1 MRLVE
6 RSEIL
11 PLGDY
16 EAVRPRFRARVV
28 AEKARRRARLGEHL
42 SVLFENHDSVLL
54 QVQEML
60 RTERITSEA
69 GIAHELE
76 TYTELVPRRGELS
89 LTLFV
94 EIPDAALRERLLREL
109 ALLEE
114 HVWLEVD
121 GERFAFV
128 GEREG
133 REARQARTTAVH
145 YLKATLSQAAQR
157 ALEATLEGGSP
168 SAALVIDHPAY
179 PARAELS
186 RETCAAL
193 AADLRE
199 PSDP

>member
-1 MRLVE
+1 MRLVQ

-16 EAVRPRFRARVV
+16 EAVRPRFRARVM

-69 GIAHELE
+69 GVAHELE
-76 TYTELVPRRGELS
+76 TYNELVPGPDELS

-94 EIPDAALRERLLREL
+94 EIPDAALRERMLREL
-109 ALLEE
+109 SLLEE

-121 GERFAFV
+121 GARFAFV

-133 REARQARTTAVH
+133 REARAQRTTAVH
-145 YLKATLSQAAQR
+145 YLKAKLSPEAAR
-157 ALEATLEGGSP
+157 ALCGGVAEAS
-168 SAALVIDHPAY
+168 LVVDHPAY

-186 RETCAAL
+186 RDTLAAL
-193 AADLRE
+193 AEDLRE
-199 PSDP
+199 PSDA